1 MRKRVR
7 EVQNEQEKAW
17 LLHVLHK
24 HEKHA
29 NESARDVEEEL
40 RGVLVRKDAVKPG
53 KIIDEIHNGD
63 LRFNT
68 EKNDKGTHLHSPDSD

>member
-1 MRKRVR
+1 M
-7 EVQNEQEKAW
+7 
-17 LLHVLHK
+17 
-24 HEKHA
+24 
-29 NESARDVEEEL
+29 EEEL

-68 EKNDKGTHLHSPDSD
+68 EKKNDKGTHLHSPDSD